1 MLSRLIC
8 FSVTLLS
15 LSIAANTQTSTQAN
29 IIQPPDL
36 NADYSYNYKQIKNVE
51 PNVSTLTTDL
61 FGDKIDLASGG
72 LRFSQTDVSIP
83 GNFALDVAFTRTMS
97 GPESWFR
104 ETQELGNWSID
115 LPHVRSNYV
124 AWDDGTPHGNFT
136 STADGKPPTGPMA
149 ERVAQS

>member
-51 PNVSTLTTDL
+51 PDVKTLTTEL
-61 FGDKIDLASGG
+61 FGDNGAI
-72 LRFSQTDVSIP
+72 V
-83 GNFALDVAFTRTMS
+83 
-97 GPESWFR
+97 
-104 ETQELGNWSID
+104 
-115 LPHVRSNYV
+115 
-124 AWDDGTPHGNFT
+124 DDEICTFDENGE
-136 STADGKPPTGPMA
+136 AK
-149 ERVAQS
+149 